1 MLYLKNTNI
10 LAQLTGLRFSYLLYY
25 VMFLIQGDDNKN
37 LFLFTQNLLY
47 TPSLKL
53 WIFKLHLQPHRMLYA
68 ALRLFCLQR
77 CLLFA
82 NNRLIVYFNN
92 YRRLFLLHHLGN
104 LLSFRIQW
112 NIFESKR
119 NEKCFDF
126 EAICLHFISLSI
138 SLGLSDSFPR
148 S

>member
-1 MLYLKNTNI
+1 MLYIKNTNI
-10 LAQLTGLRFSYLLYY
+10 LVRLKERVYVSLLTGLRFSYLLYY
-25 VMFLIQGDDNKN
+25 I
-37 LFLFTQNLLY
+37 LFEIKENANNDLLLFNQNLLH

-53 WIFKLHLQPHRMLYA
+53 WIFELHLQPHRV
-68 ALRLFCLQR
+68 RLFCLQR

-92 YRRLFLLHHLGN
+92 YRRLFLLHHLRN

-126 EAICLHFISLSI
+126 EAICLHFLSLS
-138 SLGLSDSFPR
+138 LSGS
-148 S
+148 